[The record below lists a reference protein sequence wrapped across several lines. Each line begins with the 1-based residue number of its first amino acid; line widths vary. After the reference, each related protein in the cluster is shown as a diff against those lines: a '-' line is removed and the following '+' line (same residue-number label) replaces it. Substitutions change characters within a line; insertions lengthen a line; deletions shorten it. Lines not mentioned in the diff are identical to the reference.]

1 MLNKEDVY
9 ELFCQAGEETLREYQ
24 PHKNGRKFQITTTSG
39 TTKKP
44 PMAII
49 RPINKRNPAVSMQKR
64 GNCLYA
70 LNTIQAQLSIVVAYI
85 YDKDGTCLSLQPV
98 DIDEHIETL
107 LRDFE
112 PKVLGGLKV
121 FILNILEKISD
132 NINTASIKEV
142 ILRESL
148 WTNEER
154 SFFLKKF
161 PHATIVECY
170 GIGEVGLIGRR
181 CPSDYTRAIYHVVRD
196 DVTLTVLH
204 EDETRVGELA
214 ITTQISRSVSLQ
226 GYAPGDAA
234 RLVVINCSCDYG
246 VSFEL
251 FGRIGH
257 DYVKLTGAL
266 ARVEEFDRVANELS
280 LYVQDYRADVGEKF
294 YEGKILGKIVLH
306 IVPTKILDSQNN
318 AKEFLEKEFERRLF
332 LTPTRTL
339 VQLVRE
345 GLFFPLEVQ
354 FTEHFPDTIKM
365 TKLRQMKD

>member
-85 YDKDGTCLSLQPV
+85 YDKDGTCLSLQPA

-121 FILNILEKISD
+121 FILNILERISD
-132 NINTASIKEV
+132 NIDTASIKEI

-170 GIGEVGLIGRR
+170 VIGEVGLIGRR

-196 DVTLTVLH
+196 DVALAVLH
-204 EDETRVGELA
+204 KDETGIGELA

-226 GYAPGDAA
+226 EYAPGDAA
-234 RLVVINCSCDYG
+234 RIVTVNCSCDYG

-251 FGRIGH
+251 FGRIVH
-257 DYVKLTGAL
+257 
-266 ARVEEFDRVANELS
+266 
-280 LYVQDYRADVGEKF
+280 DYRADIGEKF
-294 YEGKILGKIVLH
+294 YDGKTLGKIVLH
-306 IVPTKILDSQNN
+306 IVPTKVLDSQNN

-339 VQLVRE
+339 VQLVQK

-365 TKLRQMKD
+365 TKLR